1 MTPTSTPTRARP
13 ATVPSDDRV
22 RRVPG
27 QLFAVMFG
35 LLLLLQGCQRADAPA
50 KRQDQL
56 VVFAAASLREAFGKL
71 ALEFEKGHPHAAVS
85 FNFAGTQEI
94 RTQLEQG
101 AAADVFASADTRQ
114 MALLLE
120 ARRVE
125 SPTVFAQNEPVLIV
139 ARDSVSSIRAL
150 SELPRAERIVIGAPE
165 VPIGKYTLQIL
176 RNASQAYGA
185 DFSER
190 VQARVVSRELNVRQ
204 VLAKVTLGEADAGVV
219 YRSDVGAA
227 GPGVGVV
234 TIPSEINVTAQ
245 YPMALVRGAAHF
257 ALGSAWCALV
267 LSDKGQAILRA
278 AGFSPPPLVEA
289 KH

>member
-27 QLFAVMFG
+27 QLFAVMLG

-71 ALEFEKGHPHAAVS
+71 ALEFEEGHPHATVS

-114 MALLLE
+114 MALLVE

-125 SPTVFAQNEPVLIV
+125 SPSVFAQNEPVLVV
-139 ARDSVSSIRAL
+139 AKDSVSSIRAL

-176 RNASQAYGA
+176 QNASQAYGA
-185 DFSER
+185 NFSDR

-204 VLAKVTLGEADAGVV
+204 VLAKVTLGEADAGIV

-227 GPGVGVV
+227 GQGVGVV
-234 TIPSEINVTAQ
+234 TIPREINVTAQ

-289 KH
+289 KR